1 MRKIAKHLTASIL
14 LVTQLGY
21 GNFAMAQP
29 QDIILDDLFITLQEI
44 DDQGD
49 AARIVSEIWARWSTH
64 PEEESIT
71 SRLNRGVD
79 MMNQGDFVHAEAL
92 FTDIITQDPT
102 FAEAWNK
109 RATLYYFQGK
119 LDLSRSDI
127 AQTLLLEPRHFG
139 ALSGLGMIE
148 LSLGNYEQALRAYQQ
163 AVAINPHMPQADDII
178 ESLREKLRGIAL

>member
-14 LVTQLGY
+14 LATQLGY